1 MPQQIKQ
8 IAIVGCGWLGT
19 PLAYH
24 LLGLGYGVRGTRQHT
39 SSRIELAQAGV
50 IEGALSVTP
59 ELHCDVSEKIFG
71 GCDLL
76 IINIPPNRKAHDRHY
91 HVTQIQSLAQAAVN
105 YQIPKVLFIGSTSV
119 YGPMQGEVTESSP
132 AQPSTQSG
140 QTLLEIEQW
149 LHQQPSF
156 VTTTLRFGGMI
167 GPGRHPGR
175 FLSGR
180 QVDGADT
187 PVNLIHQ
194 ADCIALIDALIQ
206 RNIWGEVF
214 NACADEHPSRCDF
227 YSAAAKQLDVEMPQ
241 FNHSQN
247 SSKFISNQA
256 IKDALR
262 YSFIYPDP
270 IAWLKVQEKI

>member
-119 YGPMQGEVTESSP
+119 YGPMQGEVTCG
-132 AQPSTQSG
+132 QPPGGLMGIFIPPGEMARALVPVLTKSINR
-140 QTLLEIEQW
+140 IEW
-149 LHQQPSF
+149 P
-156 VTTTLRFGGMI
+156 
-167 GPGRHPGR
+167 
-175 FLSGR
+175 
-180 QVDGADT
+180 
-187 PVNLIHQ
+187 
-194 ADCIALIDALIQ
+194 
-206 RNIWGEVF
+206 WG
-214 NACADEHPSRCDF
+214 S
-227 YSAAAKQLDVEMPQ
+227 VE
-241 FNHSQN
+241 
-247 SSKFISNQA
+247 
-256 IKDALR
+256 
-262 YSFIYPDP
+262 
-270 IAWLKVQEKI
+270 LKETRRITGLA

>member
-1 MPQQIKQ
+1 MSQQIKQ

-39 SSRIELAQAGV
+39 SSRTELAQAGV

-59 ELHCDVSEKIFG
+59 ELHCDVPEKIFG
-71 GCDLL
+71 GCELL
-76 IINIPPNRKAHDRHY
+76 IINIPPNRKSHDRQY
-91 HVTQIQSLAQAAVN
+91 HMTQIQSLAHMAVN
-105 YQIPKVLFIGSTSV
+105 YQIPNVLFIGSTSV
-119 YGPMQGEVTESSP
+119 YGPMQGEVTENSP
-132 AQPSTQSG
+132 AEPTTQSG
-140 QTLLEIEQW
+140 QTLLDIEQW
-149 LHQQPSF
+149 LYQQTSF
-156 VTTTLRFGGMI
+156 VTTVLRFGGMI

-206 RNIWGEVF
+206 RNVWGEVF
-214 NACADEHPSRCDF
+214 NVCADKHPSRCDF
-227 YSAAAKQLDVEMPQ
+227 YSAAARQLDVEMPK
-241 FNHSQN
+241 FNHSGN
-247 SSKFISNQA
+247 STKYISNRA
-256 IKDALR
+256 IKEALR

-270 IAWLKVQEKI
+270 IAWLKAQEKI